1 MRWTTLFGL
10 VVMPATFALTVR
22 VESPNGAPRIVV
34 NGQPVRARMFWGA
47 PGAAPI
53 PVSNDWRHVQFE
65 FLATDS
71 ATNGTMHFRFGKRPV
86 EVELRDITLN
96 EQPLDDWIV
105 WPPSMK
111 DALQRRDG
119 VLRVKLTKPGNDFHI
134 YSRQNLSI
142 VAGQRYRVSF
152 HARATPGCPLQVAF
166 YRPGPPFICFDR
178 LGGPPDVFESQIK
191 LAANAGANFVTF
203 PIPLPWPKPGTP
215 ADWSSV
221 DKLCETVL
229 RVNPNA
235 LLVPRISMRPPTWWS
250 EAYPDEMMQWD
261 DGHRGYVVPASPRY
275 RRDAAERLTAL
286 IEHLE
291 EKFGDTIAGYHPI
304 GQNTGEWF
312 YMDTWKRPFNG
323 YAPADLAAWHHWLK
337 RHGKPP
343 MPVPT
348 PAERR
353 TTNMF
358 ASATVTDWNRFQQE
372 AMADCV
378 IELARAVRKASHGKK
393 LVLFFYGYV
402 FEFGPVANGP
412 ATSGHYALRRM
423 LDCPDID
430 VLCSP
435 ISYFDRRL
443 GQSAPSMTAAESVAL
458 AGKMW
463 LHEDDTNTYL
473 ATGIGSWHAP
483 VATLE
488 ETNALLVRNVAQEAL
503 RNFGTWWMDLGSSGW
518 FNDPGMW
525 AEMKRL
531 EKLDAYFLKKPT
543 PFRPEVAVVIDEER
557 MLRVAPGAVPISR
570 KTVYEGRAALGR
582 MGAPYGQYLLDD
594 VLAGRVQ
601 AKLFV
606 FVNGWCF
613 TPAEQRRIA
622 RIARERG
629 HGRSL
634 FVNESGLTSE
644 SLREAARAA
653 GVHLFTETDC
663 NVYANGPFLVLHA
676 SQDGPLEI
684 NTGVAQPIHDALTD
698 EVVGQGPKFAL
709 PIQRGETRLLRLY
722 R

>member
-1 MRWTTLFGL
+1 MKNFIFLLL
-10 VVMPATFALTVR
+10 VPVCASRALTVR

-47 PGAAPI
+47 PGSAPI
-53 PVSNDWRHVQFE
+53 AVSNDWRQLEFE
-65 FLATDS
+65 FVASDS
-71 ATNGTMHFRFGKRPV
+71 ATNGTMHFRFGDQPG
-86 EVELRDITLN
+86 EVELRDIKLN
-96 EQPLDDWIV
+96 DHYLTDWIV

-111 DALQRRDG
+111 EALQKNDG
-119 VLRVKLTKPGNDFHI
+119 VLRVKRTRPAKPEEDFHI

-152 HARATPGCPLQVAF
+152 LARGTPGRSLHVAF
-166 YRPGPPFICFDR
+166 YRPGQPFIR
-178 LGGPPDVFESQIK
+178 LGGPPDVFERQIK
-191 LAANAGANFVTF
+191 LAANAGVNFVTF

-229 RVNPNA
+229 RANPNA
-235 LLVPRISMRPPTWWS
+235 LLVPRISMRPPPWWC

-261 DGHRGYVVPASPRY
+261 DGRRGYVVPASPRY

-312 YMDTWKRPFNG
+312 YMDTWKRPLNG
-323 YAPADLAAWHHWLK
+323 YSPADLAAWHHWLK
-337 RHGKPP
+337 THGKPP

-353 TTNMF
+353 TTNLF
-358 ASATVTDWNRFQQE
+358 VSATVADWNRFQQE
-372 AMADCV
+372 AMADCI
-378 IELARAVRKASHGKK
+378 IELARAVRQASQGKK

-402 FEFGPVANGP
+402 FEFGSVANGP
-412 ATSGHYALRRM
+412 ATSGHYALRRV

-473 ATGIGSWHAP
+473 ATGKGSWHAP

-531 EKLDAYFLKKPT
+531 EKLDAYFLKNPT

-629 HGRSL
+629 HGKSL
-634 FVNESGLTSE
+634 FVDENGLSSE
-644 SLREAARAA
+644 SLRQAARAA

-676 SQDGPLEI
+676 SQDGPLAVNI
-684 NTGVAQPIHDALTD
+684 GLARPVHDALSG
-698 EVVGQGPKFAL
+698 ERIGKGPHFTLAVR
-709 PIQRGETRLLRLY
+709 RGETRVLRY
-722 R
+722 